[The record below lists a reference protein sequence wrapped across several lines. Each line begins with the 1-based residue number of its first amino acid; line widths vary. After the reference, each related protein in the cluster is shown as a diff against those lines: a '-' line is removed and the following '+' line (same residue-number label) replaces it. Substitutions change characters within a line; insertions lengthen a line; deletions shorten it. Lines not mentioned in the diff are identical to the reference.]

1 MCSNYCSFGH
11 NKAQISKCGGCLCGG
26 GDFGIK
32 CVDNII
38 LLTVLAMLLLAII
51 KVVDFIKL
59 KPILF

>member
-11 NKAQISKCGGCLCGG
+11 NKAQISKCGG